1 MLKVSETNFEK
12 IKIEMKEAKVLRVMK
27 TSFLNKQYKG
37 QYNLLSKAKK
47 SNELLQYAYSPSKC
61 LPVRI
66 GEIIINYKIYAAF
79 IKKLKGFN
87 KSHEIKDKC
96 LVLTYGKKSN
106 GVLTLEDISPYF
118 DGFQH
123 IPVATLDHEGGG
135 SK

>member
-1 MLKVSETNFEK
+1 MLMLAENDFEK
-12 IKIEMKEAKVLRVMK
+12 VKAEMKEEKGLRVMK
-27 TSFLNKQYKG
+27 SSILEKRYEG
-37 QYNLLSKAKK
+37 QYNLLNKAIK
-47 SNELLQYAYSPSKC
+47 SNQLLQYVYSPSKT

-79 IKKLKGFN
+79 IKKLRGFN
-87 KSHEIKDKC
+87 ISHEIKNNC

-123 IPVATLDHEGGG
+123 IPVAVLDQI
-135 SK
+135 K